1 MNNMDNE
8 IKVNNTNN
16 KDAVSK
22 EKNEKITYVYPGTVF
37 TAKNYDPFT
46 KQVLSHPFVCVY
58 DQALDAECQGETNVM
73 ALLITS
79 NNKQF
84 SRQIP
89 VLKAK
94 NPFLEK
100 DSYAYCNNVY
110 MFLKSDVHIIGQMDS
125 DTFFQIIKK
134 RQQILRSEDDQC
146 VQALMNMKAYESK
159 SRVRAR
165 AEKTISE
172 LSDNLEQE
180 KSKNESLKKEQEKK
194 KQTENRK
201 NTNPNRSLNPNKPKD
216 SKRNNRRYE
225 ERNNKPKNNNVKP
238 QKTITE
244 SAPMKKNE
252 RLDGPVDVFSFEP
265 EVDPNYKAPK
275 SETEP
280 VQLDMNNDAS
290 SKKNEEQLSSHKKRW
305 HLTSSRNSS
314 R

>member
-16 KDAVSK
+16 KDAAPK
-22 EKNEKITYVYPGTVF
+22 EKSEKITYVYPGTVF

-94 NPFLEK
+94 NPFLDK

-165 AEKTISE
+165 AERTISE

-180 KSKNESLKKEQEKK
+180 KNKNESLKKEQEKK
-194 KQTENRK
+194 KLTDNRK
-201 NTNPNRSLNPNKPKD
+201 NTNPNSNLNQNRQKD
-216 SKRNNRRYE
+216 RNRNNRRYE
-225 ERNNKPKNNNVKP
+225 ECNNKPK
-238 QKTITE
+238 KTVTDQV
-244 SAPMKKNE
+244 PMKKKE

-275 SETEP
+275 SETAP
-280 VQLDMNNDAS
+280 VQIDMNNDAS
-290 SKKNEEQLSSHKKRW
+290 SRKNEEQLSSHKKRW